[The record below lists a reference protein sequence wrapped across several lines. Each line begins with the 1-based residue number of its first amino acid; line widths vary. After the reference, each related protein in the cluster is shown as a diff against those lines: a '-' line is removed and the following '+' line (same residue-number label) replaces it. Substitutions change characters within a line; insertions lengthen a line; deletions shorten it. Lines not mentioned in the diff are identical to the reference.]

1 MFVRL
6 VEIIERFLLRL
17 GVAAGFLTLV
27 ITVLIVA
34 DVAGRSLFK
43 KPIPGGNELAVLI
56 MVALIFLGM
65 AAAQQK
71 EHNFS
76 IELLTAHLP
85 PAALKVA
92 RFIAMAASTAVCGAL
107 AWLTIDIAYSMTLS
121 NESSYGV
128 IAFPIWPSRIILA
141 VGLVCLT
148 LQFFFD
154 LLRVI
159 GLLPPKA
166 AGTHEEKASS

>member
-1 MFVRL
+1 MFTRL
-6 VEIIERFLLRL
+6 VEGIERFLLRL
-17 GVAAGFLTLV
+17 GIASGFLTLV
-27 ITVLIVA
+27 TMLLIVA
-34 DVAGRSLFK
+34 DVAGRSVFS

-56 MVALIFLGM
+56 MVGLIFLGM

-71 EHNFS
+71 NHNFS
-76 IELLTAHLP
+76 IELLTTHLS
-85 PAALKVA
+85 PAGLRVA
-92 RFIAMAASTAVCGAL
+92 RFISTVASTVVCGLL
-107 AWLTIDIAYSMTLS
+107 AWLTIDIAHSMTLS

-159 GLLPPKA
+159 GLIPEQQA
-166 AGTHEEKASS
+166 EEEKASF